1 MESKQNKKSV
11 ADYGA
16 NLVITGILII
26 FGATLVF
33 AFIVNI
39 ILGIIVLGFYM
50 IFWGIML
57 VIASDK
63 IKNMGGF

>member
-16 NLVITGILII
+16 ELVIMGILII
-26 FGATLVF
+26 FGATLALSF
-33 AFIVNI
+33 NVNI
-39 ILGIIVLGFYM
+39 ILGVIALGLYM
-50 IFWGIML
+50 IFWGILL
-57 VIASDK
+57 VLTAER